1 MIIIR
6 LCFMAAFP
14 ALRVTAVLRLKGG
27 RPEDPVHHMDNTER
41 QKNGQFRV
49 ANLLNVRVGKKQ
61 QQGKDLT

>member
-1 MIIIR
+1 MCLKYLEQKDGIWEKQSRMIIIR

-41 QKNGQFRV
+41 QKKR
-49 ANLLNVRVGKKQ
+49 
-61 QQGKDLT
+61 TI